1 MKRKICVCP
10 KCGRALNFSDN
21 PEYTFQCLDCDED
34 FYAFEAKEIE
44 QPRMEGVKDYTQLVE
59 ASMKAKEIT
68 ESAIQENVKCIKI
81 KGESILEQ
89 IAEYIHETLKPVF
102 NSGIY
107 KENRFRS
114 SACIYNE
121 RLSLR
126 FHDCVVDGKEYNAR
140 LMMEGSN
147 FYYES
152 DYIYA
157 YFNENEYHINDI
169 RINRLPFIVENWKG
183 LKDSMHRMIPYAIS
197 RCNEENQ
204 RNLEKQKEMSEVIDS
219 FRL

>member
-1 MKRKICVCP
+1 MKKKIYVCP
-10 KCGRALNFSDN
+10 NCGRALNFSEDT
-21 PEYTFQCLDCDED
+21 EYTFYCGDCDDYFHDYDVKVE
-34 FYAFEAKEIE
+34 E
-44 QPRMEGVKDYTQLVE
+44 QLRMEGIVDYKELAE
-59 ASMKAKEIT
+59 AAMKVKEIT
-68 ESAIQENVKCIKI
+68 ETTLEANSKCIKI

-102 NSGIY
+102 SSGIY

-114 SACIYNE
+114 SACIYNG
-121 RLSLR
+121 RFR
-126 FHDCVVDGKEYNAR
+126 IQFHDCVVDGKEYNAR
-140 LMMEGSN
+140 LMIDGSD

-152 DYIYA
+152 EYICA

-183 LKDSMHRMIPYAIS
+183 LKDSMHRMIPYAIG
-197 RCNEENQ
+197 RCNEANEKA
-204 RNLEKQKEMSEVIDS
+204 LEKQKEMSEVIDS